1 MNGVVP
7 SRAALWTGRVL
18 SALVVLFLLFDA
30 AIKLIPLPIVAETMQ
45 QLGYSGSAELARGL
59 GMLIL
64 VGVAFYVN
72 PRTAVLGAILLTGLF
87 GGTIATHL
95 RAGSPVFT
103 HMLFGA
109 YLGVMAWLGLF
120 LRDPRLRVLLGH
132 KVHGRTPGRIK

>member
-64 VGVAFYVN
+64 VG
-72 PRTAVLGAILLTGLF
+72 AILLTGLF